1 MNSVRPPAVA
11 GSFYPA
17 DAEALGA
24 LVKECF
30 VSSPLGPR
38 GAITRNSALTAGLV
52 PHAGPIYSGPCAA
65 HLYSQLEP
73 STQCVI
79 LLGVNHRSRGHKAA
93 LSPWDRWRTPLGD
106 ISIDED
112 LSGAL
117 ESRVNFLRRDEAA
130 HAKEHSIEIQLPFL
144 QRVLDEFQF
153 VPISLSYLSADEC
166 AELGS
171 AIAEIYKSAT
181 AKEVRPVILA
191 SSDLSHYLSPRQTDE
206 LDRLALDRVLA
217 LDPHGLLKV
226 VEENDITM
234 CGVLATAVML
244 YAANALGAKRARLLK
259 HCHSGDITRM
269 RNVVGYA
276 SVAIEL

>member
-73 STQCVI
+73 SIRCVI